1 MSGASVRPISTGGTP
16 ACLSGNY
23 VAFDAKT
30 YAITVQTSMV
40 PITIEELPDP
50 KLFQDY
56 PLYVTRAKEDG
67 QTRYRLRLGTFEN
80 LAKAEALM
88 PALRLTF
95 PAAWANELS
104 PDERRSSSA
113 VKHWRGNTILPSA
126 PANPSHDARP
136 SNVTQVKRTIAKTA
150 PPIPRSVRPVAPLEE
165 IVRAPVEDLAPPAP
179 TLPRIKRHSLISRP
193 IEQPTKIPRPEG
205 EEIEHEIDLEPPE
218 KPEKPEK
225 PESLIMKGLQRNNI
239 REKAKDRRKKQELI
253 EFEDRRRKQELTV
266 EAKDRT
272 LQQELLKQ
280 AKDRGLTQKLMK
292 TADAGTLLKAGDG
305 ICAFALNL
313 GWSQQPLNRENLP
326 GLVIFDKHY
335 LYAVRTVH
343 DGEVWYGLRLGFF
356 PTRQRAEQLTYLLS
370 KHFESVLV
378 VPVRSEEFLA
388 SAELAVPSLNDE
400 APGDSEGQATASDLE
415 KSTEPV
421 ALRARPG
428 ITQRITGDESE
439 TRSESKA
446 RRQSSVS
453 RIVTFALRPL
463 VLLTVLLCL
472 LAGAVLY
479 QILYYT

>member
-16 ACLSGNY
+16 ACLSGTY

-40 PITIEELPDP
+40 PITTEELPDA

-67 QTRYRLRLGTFEN
+67 QTRYRLRLGTFES

-113 VKHWRGNTILPSA
+113 VKHWRGNTILPRA
-126 PANPSHDARP
+126 PARASHDARP
-136 SNVTQVKRTIAKTA
+136 SNVTQVRRTIAKPA
-150 PPIPRSVRPVAPLEE
+150 PPIPGSVRPVAPLEE
-165 IVRAPVEDLAPPAP
+165 IVRAPVEELAPPAP

-193 IEQPTKIPRPEG
+193 IEQPTKIPRPEV

-218 KPEKPEK
+218 KPE
-225 PESLIMKGLQRNNI
+225 SLIMKGLQRNNT

-253 EFEDRRRKQELTV
+253 EFEDRRREQELTV

-280 AKDRGLTQKLMK
+280 AKDRGLTQELMK

-343 DGEVWYGLRLGFF
+343 DGETWYGLRLGFF

-378 VPVRSEEFLA
+378 IPVRSEEFLA

-400 APGDSEGQATASDLE
+400 GQGGSEGQATTGDLE
-415 KSTEPV
+415 QSTEPV

-428 ITQRITGDESE
+428 ITQRITEDESE
-439 TRSESKA
+439 TQSESKS

-463 VLLTVLLCL
+463 VLLTVLLCV